1 MPIGIPKAMAEEHE
15 ELHEELKKATTA
27 KGEVGRA
34 AKQMARVLHPHF
46 ERENE
51 LALPVIG
58 VAREVAEGRVPSDA
72 SEALELCDNF
82 KAEYEAMLMEHA
94 KIVKALG
101 ALEKAAR
108 RARKRGAIE
117 FTRRL
122 KLHAQIEEDLTYP
135 AVLMVGKLLK
145 KG

>member
-1 MPIGIPKAMAEEHE
+1 LRRFKS
-15 ELHEELKKATTA
+15 
-27 KGEVGRA
+27 GRS
-34 AKQMARVLHPHF
+34 KHF

-58 VAREVAEGRVPSDA
+58 VAREVAKGKVPSDP
-72 SEALELCDNF
+72 SEALKLCDNF
-82 KAEYEAMLMEHA
+82 KAEYGAMLKEHVD
-94 KIVKALG
+94 IVKALG

-108 RARKRGAIE
+108 RAKKRGTIE
-117 FTRRL
+117 FTRKL
-122 KLHAQIEEDLTYP
+122 KLHAQTEEDLTYP